1 MYISHLKNTQFHT
14 CMKRTF
20 MLSPIIYFQFI
31 FKFLLNS
38 KSYLKH
44 KMMKK
49 KFFFL
54 NFSIQYSLHAP
65 YKYPT
70 ILLHTDSN
78 SCAHRCDCL
87 CISIMRTRQTKT
99 APEASV
105 RNRDSQTKLRPFVWQ
120 GRNSERAKPASD
132 SLAFN
137 EKFRS
142 FIRRCCFSVLC
153 AAACPM
159 HSRRGGGV
167 ENHTPGRKNAFR
179 FDWVGN

>member
-1 MYISHLKNTQFHT
+1 
-14 CMKRTF
+14 
-20 MLSPIIYFQFI
+20 MLSPVIYFQFT
-31 FKFLLNS
+31 FKFPLNS
-38 KSYLKH
+38 KSHLKH
-44 KMMKK
+44 KMVIFKK
-49 KFFFL
+49 NAALTFNIL
-54 NFSIQYSLHAP
+54 MQMHRCLVQH
-65 YKYPT
+65 PT
-70 ILLHTDSN
+70 LLLHTDSN

-87 CISIMRTRQTKT
+87 CISIMRTQQTKT

-159 HSRRGGGV
+159 HSGRGGVWKTTRQGARMLFDLTGW
-167 ENHTPGRKNAFR
+167 EIECCR
-179 FDWVGN
+179 FLCEEMRPVFEE